1 MARTPRLGIAV
12 GPGRAVATVLD
23 TKQTLFVSEPL
34 DLPDDNSSPAAE
46 LFRVF
51 VRLTNRL
58 EEAGAGP
65 TDHAQIHLRL
75 LPPLADIRLVELPP
89 LREEEIAAV
98 LRRDVARYFLGGV
111 GPQVVGVHT
120 RKRGSNGG
128 GSQPVLVAAASLSL
142 LEAAWEASVQIG
154 WSLESVGP
162 AHGAWLSAA
171 GDPGSNARRAV
182 IAIEG
187 SAAYVI
193 RLEGGMATAVRQVPA
208 SDLVGVANALGDGP
222 GKVLVLGPDGVEQE
236 LTGPTSAAG
245 WVVDPAP
252 RGAAGP
258 SDPLEIAAM
267 WAGRGVLELVPP
279 TLAAQ
284 RDSRRRRIAA
294 RLGIA
299 AAALLVAAGG
309 ANVWGTY
316 RKLDAVRAERLE
328 IADRVQPLIL
338 ARDSLQQLNDR
349 IQAREDLWANTPR
362 WTPVLVELASLL
374 PRDSYLTALFASGDT
389 IEMEAAGSRAGE
401 AIQAL
406 RAAGLF
412 QDVRLQGVVE
422 RELENGDIVVER
434 FRVSA
439 RLANGTPGAVPVEAP
454 AVEAPAVVAPGSA
467 GGLE

>member
-12 GPGRAVATVLD
+12 GPSRAVATVLD

-142 LEAAWEASVQIG
+142 LEAAWEAAVQIG
-154 WSLESVGP
+154 WSLESVGA

-171 GDPGSNARRAV
+171 GNAGSKARRAIV
-182 IAIEG
+182 AIEG
-187 SAAYVI
+187 PAAYVM
-193 RLEGGMATAVRQVPA
+193 RLEAGGATAVRQVPA
-208 SDLVGVANALGDGP
+208 SDLAGVAEALGDGP
-222 GKVLVLGPDGVEQE
+222 GKVLVFGPHGAEQE
-236 LTGPTSAAG
+236 LAGLSSSAG
-245 WVVDPAP
+245 WVVDPVP
-252 RGAAGP
+252 GGAAGR
-258 SDPLEIAAM
+258 SDPLEVAAE
-267 WAGRGVLELVPP
+267 WAGRSILELVPP

-284 RDSRRRRIAA
+284 RDSRRRRDGV

-299 AAALLVAAGG
+299 AAALVVAAGG
-309 ANVWGTY
+309 AWLWGTN
-316 RKLDAVRAERLE
+316 RELDAVRAERSE
-328 IADRVQPLIL
+328 IEDLVEPLLL
-338 ARDSLQQLNDR
+338 ARDSLRGLGDR

-362 WTPVLVELASLL
+362 WTPVLIELASIL
-374 PRDSYLTALFASGDT
+374 PRDAHLTALFASGDT
-389 IEMEAAGSRAGE
+389 IELEAAGSWATAGG
-401 AIQAL
+401 AIEAL
-406 RAAGLF
+406 RRAGLF
-412 QDVRLQGVVE
+412 RDVMLQGVVE
-422 RELENGDIVVER
+422 RELENGEIVLER

-439 RLANGTPGAVPVEAP
+439 RLAGP
-454 AVEAPAVVAPGSA
+454 ARESA
-467 GGLE
+467 GGFE